1 MKLVNETTDNYL
13 WLDKPSGFST
23 HSPDIDKWGIK
34 EILETE
40 LGLELFVAHRLDKTT
55 TGNLIFPRNRQF
67 TQSLS
72 NQFAQQE
79 VKKVYRFVTHK
90 PSQDSSITMNDP
102 IGGKSA
108 RTQFQRIKRS
118 PFFELWEAS
127 PETGRM
133 HQIRIHAQLAGI
145 PILGDTEYGGK
156 IFPHLCLHNSQI
168 RFKDLDGIEITKSSP
183 TPLFFD
189 RLGLLRDSE
198 LIHWLSEA
206 DRRQRLYNLLGH
218 QQECLRLVHS
228 DQIRID
234 QFGEQI
240 WIYWYKNHPPD
251 QRDHERIE
259 TFSRLLKKRYFLK
272 VMLDRGKT
280 PTSAEGFKSSDWT
293 ENWTAQEGLVTFK
306 FSSELG
312 QSPGLFLDQRK
323 NRQIIFSSAQ
333 EKSVLNLFSYTCG
346 FSLCAAL
353 GGALEVTS
361 VDVSS
366 RFLDY
371 GKELFKLNGIQPDKY
386 KFYDMD
392 VLKFLKS
399 MRQKKR
405 TFDIIICDPPSF
417 GRSPEGVFKLENEF
431 ELLIRSCWDCLNM
444 NGRLLFST
452 NYEKWD
458 EAKIKSQ
465 ISKIISGFQF
475 ETHLP
480 EWDYELPNEPRLMK
494 YFWIKKISI

>member
-1 MKLVNETTDNYL
+1 MKLAAEINDSYI
-13 WLDKPSGFST
+13 WIDKPSGFNT
-23 HSPDIDKWGIK
+23 HSPDIDKWGLK
-34 EILETE
+34 EILEKE
-40 LGLELFVAHRLDKTT
+40 LGIELFVAHRLDKTT
-55 TGNLIFPRNRQF
+55 TGNLIYPRNRQF
-67 TQSLS
+67 TQNLS
-72 NQFAQQE
+72 EQFAQQE
-79 VKKVYRFVTHK
+79 VKKVYRFLTHQK
-90 PSQDSSITMNDP
+90 SQESSMTINEP
-102 IGGKSA
+102 VGGKLA

-145 PILGDTEYGGK
+145 SILGDTEYGGK

-168 RFKDLDGIEITKSSP
+168 AFKDFDGKSVIKNSP

-189 RLGLLRDSE
+189 RLGLLKDSE
-198 LIHWLSEA
+198 LIHWFSEA
-206 DRRQRLYNLLGH
+206 DRRQRLYNFLNNPN
-218 QQECLRLVHS
+218 ECLRLVHS
-228 DQIRID
+228 EQIRID

-240 WIYWYKNHPPD
+240 WIYWYKKHLPD
-251 QRDHERIE
+251 QRDIERIE
-259 TFSRLLKKRYFLK
+259 TFARLLKKKYFLK

-280 PTSAEGFKSSDWT
+280 PTSTEVSKSTDWK
-293 ENWTAQEGLVTFK
+293 EEWTAQEGPIAFK

-323 NRQIIFSSAQ
+323 NRQIISSNS
-333 EKSVLNLFSYTCG
+333 KDRSVLNLFSYTCG
-346 FSLCAAL
+346 FSLSAAL
-353 GGALEVTS
+353 GGAREVTS

-371 GKELFKLNGIQPDKY
+371 GKELFKLNGLKPDNY

-431 ELLIRSCWDCLNM
+431 ELLIRSCWDCLNK

-458 EAKIKSQ
+458 ETKIKNQ
-465 ISKIISGFQF
+465 MSKILINEFQF
-475 ETHLP
+475 ESHLP
-480 EWDYELPNEPRLMK
+480 EWDYEIPNEPRLMK
-494 YFWIKKISI
+494 YFWLKKN